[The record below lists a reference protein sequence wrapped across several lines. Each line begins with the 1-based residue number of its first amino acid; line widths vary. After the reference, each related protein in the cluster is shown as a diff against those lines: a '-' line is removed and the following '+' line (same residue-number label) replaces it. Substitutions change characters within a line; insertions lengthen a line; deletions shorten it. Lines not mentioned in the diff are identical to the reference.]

1 MAGILAQRASG
12 CTNRN
17 VPFATSPIRNDSD
30 WCCSSLAVVEAFRC
44 SARCLSANSGE
55 HTPLACWFESLAI
68 ASCPLQRQLAETHFS
83 ERNPAPIRAHD
94 CGNDMGSITGA
105 A

>member
-1 MAGILAQRASG
+1 MHEQEYTIDT
-12 CTNRN
+12 CITH
-17 VPFATSPIRNDSD
+17 NDID

-44 SARCLSANSGE
+44 SVRCPSANSGE

-68 ASCPLQRQLAETHFS
+68 ASRPLQRQLAETHFS
-83 ERNPAPIRAHD
+83 EGNPAPIRAHD
-94 CGNDMGSITGA
+94 CGNDMASITGA